1 MNLIGIGSSGQDQGQ
16 LPYRTR
22 KQAGDMTAPDPQS
35 SNTGQNHIA
44 KRAPSRHDDAL
55 WQMFDGL
62 RDNIDPSILAMSTLL
77 VIISVLLMSGGT
89 LVQKRAAANRAP
101 VR

>member
-1 MNLIGIGSSGQDQGQ
+1 
-16 LPYRTR
+16 
-22 KQAGDMTAPDPQS
+22 
-35 SNTGQNHIA
+35 
-44 KRAPSRHDDAL
+44 
-55 WQMFDGL
+55 MFDGL

-77 VIISVLLMSGGT
+77 VIISVLLMNGGT

>member
-1 MNLIGIGSSGQDQGQ
+1 
-16 LPYRTR
+16 
-22 KQAGDMTAPDPQS
+22 
-35 SNTGQNHIA
+35 
-44 KRAPSRHDDAL
+44 
-55 WQMFDGL
+55 MFDGL